1 MANSDAN
8 IRLIET
14 LGSDLRPVRRLA
26 APGWRALLWLA
37 VVAAV
42 AVAMVFYGD
51 AGEMI
56 RRFAMAPDLSLSFVG
71 SALTAIAAAIAA
83 FELGLPD
90 RKPIWALL
98 PLPPAVLW
106 FGASGIGCFRS
117 WLVPHTTLVSVG
129 DAMDCWTFIVG
140 MSLPLSAVLI
150 VMLRRGYAL
159 QPVLTAAIGGLACAA
174 AAATLLNFVHPFDAS
189 AIDLLFHSLAVGM
202 VAFVIAMI
210 GGRILRKR

>member
-1 MANSDAN
+1 MASSDAN

-14 LGSDLRPVRRLA
+14 LGSDLQPVRRLA
-26 APGWRALLWLA
+26 APGWRALLWLT

-56 RRFAMAPDLSLSFVG
+56 HRFVVAPDLSLSFVG

-98 PLPPAVLW
+98 PLPP
-106 FGASGIGCFRS
+106 RRR
-117 WLVPHTTLVSVG
+117 
-129 DAMDCWTFIVG
+129 
-140 MSLPLSAVLI
+140 
-150 VMLRRGYAL
+150 LRRQC
-159 QPVLTAAIGGLACAA
+159 QPSSFCLTI
-174 AAATLLNFVHPFDAS
+174 TS
-189 AIDLLFHSLAVGM
+189 
-202 VAFVIAMI
+202 
-210 GGRILRKR
+210 